1 MNALKVLVAPDSFK
15 GSLGALDAAEAI
27 AKGLRQ
33 GWPELD
39 ITLLP
44 VADGGEGTA
53 EVLTK
58 ALRGRWREVP
68 VVDPLGRAL
77 IGHYGLVGNTIV
89 MDIAEASGLQH
100 LSDTE
105 RNPWNATSF
114 GSGQLLKAALQEAT
128 AQRLIIGLGG
138 SATVDGG
145 IGFLQALGAK
155 ILDGQGDPVVWGG
168 QGLAQVE
175 TVAELHS
182 IRERL
187 KCIEI
192 TVACD
197 VRNPLL
203 GPEGAAHIYGPQKG
217 ASPEMV
223 DVLEQSMTQ
232 YAAIL
237 QRAVGENYVDCPGAG
252 AAGGLGFA
260 LYALGASFRS
270 GAEVVLEI
278 LDFEQQAIQAD
289 LVITGEGMIDRQTL
303 YGKTIMGILAICGK
317 VQTPVIL
324 LAGAVHLDPSVAGL
338 LSLKS
343 SAGSNQGA
351 AALLDSIPSLM
362 DKKDALDRARLHLE
376 WSAEQSSRLLRLG
389 GSLCG
394 S

>member
-1 MNALKVLVAPDSFK
+1 MKTLHVLVAPDSFK
-15 GSLGALDAAEAI
+15 GSLSAWAAAEAI
-27 AKGLRQ
+27 RKGLQR

-58 ALRGRWREVP
+58 ALRGTWREVP

-77 IGHYGLVGNTIV
+77 IGHYGLVGNTVV

-100 LSDTE
+100 LSDAE
-105 RNPWNATSF
+105 RNPWKATSF
-114 GSGQLLKAALQEAT
+114 GSGQLLIAALQEPT
-128 AQRLIIGLGG
+128 AQRLLIGLGG

-145 IGFLQALGAK
+145 VGFLQALGAK
-155 ILDGQGDPVVWGG
+155 ILDGQGHPVVWGG

-175 TVAELHS
+175 TMAELHP

-187 KCIEI
+187 KHVEI

-203 GPEGAAHIYGPQKG
+203 GSEGAARIYGPQKG

-223 DVLEQSMTQ
+223 DVLDQSMTK
-232 YAAIL
+232 YAAVL
-237 QRAVGENYVDCPGAG
+237 QRAEGKTYVDYPGAG

-270 GAEVVLEI
+270 GVEVVLET
-278 LDFEQQAIQAD
+278 LDFEQQATQAD
-289 LVITGEGMIDRQTL
+289 LVITGEGMLDKQTL
-303 YGKTIMGILAICGK
+303 YGKTIMGILNICQK

-324 LAGAVHLDPSVAGL
+324 LAGAVELDPSVAGL
-338 LSLKS
+338 LSVPS
-343 SAGSNQGA
+343 STGSDQGA
-351 AALLDSIPSLM
+351 AALLDSIPCLM
-362 DKKDALDRARLHLE
+362 DKKEALDRARLHLE
-376 WSAEQSSRLLRLG
+376 WSAEQTSRLLRLG
-389 GSLCG
+389 GNLCG

>member
-1 MNALKVLVAPDSFK
+1 MKVLKVLVAPDSFK
-15 GSLGALDAAEAI
+15 GSLSAFDAAEAI
-27 AKGLRQ
+27 ARGLRQ

-58 ALRGRWREVP
+58 ALRGIWREVP
-68 VVDPLGRAL
+68 VVDPLGRVL
-77 IGHYGLVGNTIV
+77 IGHYGLVGNTVV

-105 RNPWNATSF
+105 RNPWKATSF
-114 GSGQLLKAALQEAT
+114 GSGQLLTAALQEPT
-128 AQRLIIGLGG
+128 AQRLLIGLGG

-145 IGFLQALGAK
+145 VGFLQALGAK
-155 ILDGQGDPVVWGG
+155 ILDRQGDPVVWGG

-175 TVAELHS
+175 TIAELHP

-187 KCIEI
+187 KYVEI

-223 DVLEQSMTQ
+223 DVLEQSMTK
-232 YAAIL
+232 YAAVL
-237 QRAVGENYVDCPGAG
+237 QRAAGEIYVDCPGAG

-270 GAEVVLEI
+270 GVEVVLET
-278 LDFEQQAIQAD
+278 LDFEQQATQAD

-303 YGKTIMGILAICGK
+303 YGKTVMGILAIGRK

-324 LAGAVHLDPSVAGL
+324 LAGAVNLDPSVTGL

-343 SAGSNQGA
+343 STDSNQGA
-351 AALLDSIPSLM
+351 AALLDSIPYLM
-362 DKKDALDRARLHLE
+362 DKQDALDRARLHLE
-376 WSAEQSSRLLRLG
+376 WSAEQTSRLLRLG

>member
-1 MNALKVLVAPDSFK
+1 MKALKVLVAPDSFK
-15 GSLGALDAAEAI
+15 GSLSAFDAAEAI
-27 AKGLRQ
+27 ARGLRQ

-58 ALRGRWREVP
+58 ALSGIWREVP
-68 VVDPLGRAL
+68 VVDPLGRVL
-77 IGHYGLVGNTIV
+77 IGHYGLVGNTVV

-105 RNPWNATSF
+105 RNPRKATSF
-114 GSGQLLKAALQEAT
+114 GSGQLLMAALQEPT
-128 AQRLIIGLGG
+128 AQRLLIGLGG

-145 IGFLQALGAK
+145 VGFLQALGAK
-155 ILDGQGDPVVWGG
+155 ILDRQGDPVVWGG

-175 TVAELHS
+175 TIAELHP

-187 KCIEI
+187 KHVEI

-223 DVLEQSMTQ
+223 DVLEQSMTK
-232 YAAIL
+232 YAAVL
-237 QRAVGENYVDCPGAG
+237 QRAAGEIYVDCPGAG

-270 GAEVVLEI
+270 GVEVVLET
-278 LDFEQQAIQAD
+278 LDFEQQATQAD

-303 YGKTIMGILAICGK
+303 YGKTVMGILAIGRK

-324 LAGAVHLDPSVAGL
+324 LAGAVNLDPSVTGL

-343 SAGSNQGA
+343 STDSNQGA
-351 AALLDSIPSLM
+351 AALLDSIPCLM
-362 DKKDALDRARLHLE
+362 DKQDALDRARLHLE
-376 WSAEQSSRLLRLG
+376 WSAEQTSRLLRLG